1 MGTLNRQN
9 LKNDADFLDGL
20 PIMKNIRKKI
30 MPLAYGLYYNFLS
43 LFSPKVTAE
52 KAFRLFATVRKG
64 KILPHQI
71 DYLLQAKYEV
81 LPIQRHKIQTYRW
94 PGNKDTVLLVH
105 GWESNA
111 FRWRNLIEKLQ
122 SQGYDVIAFDAPG
135 HGYSSG
141 KILYLPLYEEI
152 LEHLIERYKPV
163 TLIGHSVGGMTILYN
178 QYRHPESLVE
188 KIVTIGS
195 PSEFHEIMAQYQ
207 HILKFN
213 DRVLHCLDGYVQH
226 RFGFLITEF
235 STSRFV
241 KTNTKKGLLLH
252 DKFDAITPYHASVK
266 VQANWKNSRLIT
278 TEGLGHSMHQ
288 EAVNDQILDFLKS

>member
-1 MGTLNRQN
+1 
-9 LKNDADFLDGL
+9 
-20 PIMKNIRKKI
+20 MKNILEKI
-30 MPLAYGLYYNFLS
+30 MPLAYGQYYNLLS
-43 LFSPKVTAE
+43 LFSSKLTAE

-71 DYLLQAKYEV
+71 DYLQLAKYEL
-81 LPIQRHKIQTYRW
+81 LPISQHEIQTYRW
-94 PGNKDTVLLVH
+94 PGNNDSVLLVH

-122 SQGYDVIAFDAPG
+122 SKGYDVIAFDAPG

-141 KILYLPLYEEI
+141 KTLYLPLYQEI
-152 LEHLIERYKPV
+152 LQFLIEKYKPV

-178 QYRHPESLVE
+178 QYSHPESPIE

-213 DRVLHCLDGYVQH
+213 DRVLCCLDTYVQK
-226 RFGFLITEF
+226 RFGFRIQEF
-235 STSRFV
+235 STSDFV
-241 KTNTKKGLLLH
+241 RTNTKKGLLLH
-252 DKFDAITPYHASVK
+252 DKQDNITPYHASFK
-266 VQANWKNSRLIT
+266 VHANWKNSQLIS